1 MRPLNTGVHPLS
13 TAWTQHLQGDAKKS
27 FEDIVRNST
36 QLLIRLKDIVTEM
49 EREQHNQSFSLS
61 DFKDPNWS
69 HKQAYR
75 NGRLSSLKELKELIP
90 F

>member
-1 MRPLNTGVHPLS
+1 MIGLS
-13 TAWTQHLQGDAKKS
+13 SAWIKHLPQDKQKD
-27 FEDIVRNST
+27 FESLVRNST
-36 QLLIRLKDIVTEM
+36 QLLTRLKQIIE
-49 EREQHNQSFSLS
+49 ERERELNNSSYSLD

-75 NGRLSSLKELKELIP
+75 NGGFAELKRLKEIIP

>member
-1 MRPLNTGVHPLS
+1 VTGLS
-13 TAWTQHLQGDAKKS
+13 SAWTQHLPPEKKKD
-27 FEDIVRNST
+27 FEALVRNST
-36 QLLIRLKDIVTEM
+36 QLLTRLKQIIEDR
-49 EREQHNQSFSLS
+49 ERELNNSNYSID

-75 NGRLSSLKELKELIP
+75 NGELTELKRLKEIIP